1 MRAALVAAASA
12 FSLFYGHAAAA
23 PSVSVNVSLL
33 TTPYAP
39 ALVTW
44 SGISGASTSDWIT
57 AVCLPSQTYFWWT
70 YTDGSAAGSAPFSL
84 FANGKSSS
92 CDSIAIALYS
102 GSANK
107 QIALS
112 APIAVSPMIQQVHL
126 FPQSDASTMAVD
138 FVSSSPAGGG
148 ASCAY
153 GTAPGSL
160 SARAPAVTSRY
171 ATIGNLSR
179 ALLTRLTPDTQYYYT
194 CGDDG
199 ATSELLSFTAAPQ
212 PAGRPFTIAVWAD
225 FGVDDGFG
233 LEQILRDAGAG
244 AFDLIM
250 HAGDWAYDLSSDES
264 ANGNF
269 FMNRAH
275 PYASKIPVLPAPGN
289 HEAGANF
296 SEFIAR
302 HGAVAAYSNTGTALY
317 YSFEANAGTPTG
329 VHVLTFNSET
339 YIDGGIEAML
349 NWIQAD
355 LASVDRARTPW
366 VIAQSHKLFW

>member
-1 MRAALVAAASA
+1 M
-12 FSLFYGHAAAA
+12 
-23 PSVSVNVSLL
+23 
-33 TTPYAP
+33 
-39 ALVTW
+39 
-44 SGISGASTSDWIT
+44 
-57 AVCLPSQTYFWWT
+57 
-70 YTDGSAAGSAPFSL
+70 
-84 FANGKSSS
+84 
-92 CDSIAIALYS
+92 
-102 GSANK
+102 
-107 QIALS
+107 
-112 APIAVSPMIQQVHL
+112 
-126 FPQSDASTMAVD
+126 
-138 FVSSSPAGGG
+138 
-148 ASCAY
+148 
-153 GTAPGSL
+153 
-160 SARAPAVTSRY
+160 
-171 ATIGNLSR
+171 
-179 ALLTRLTPDTQYYYT
+179 
-194 CGDDG
+194 
-199 ATSELLSFTAAPQ
+199 
-212 PAGRPFTIAVWAD
+212 WAD

-302 HGAVAAYSNTGTALY
+302 HSAVAAYSNTGTALY

-366 VIAQSHKLFW
+366 VIAQSHKLFWLLTCNNPPPICSASGRRRCLLTLPPNLRGSFRSPPHAGWMVLLNQQL